1 MSFRQKIK
9 NIVEPI
15 WQWIPP
21 FSPSPANGRSLRRMA
36 VKMVFSDSAQ
46 NSGHADAPDVDLG
59 TILPL
64 EHLQCHVRQNKLMQV
79 PEDRRQA
86 RANPMIFL

>member
-1 MSFRQKIK
+1 
-9 NIVEPI
+9 
-15 WQWIPP
+15 
-21 FSPSPANGRSLRRMA
+21 MA

-64 EHLQCHVRQNKLMQV
+64 EHLQCDVRQNQLMQV

-86 RANPMIFL
+86 RANPMILL